1 VLPLY
6 IAINNFLGSKDVETF
21 CIEQLRVNMSVW
33 ESKTRKKRRYTIK
46 VKPGEETVL
55 KNEFQKL
62 SERIRGEKR
71 R

>member
-6 IAINNFLGSKDVETF
+6 VAINNFLGSKDVETF
-21 CIEQLRVNMSVW
+21 CIEQLRVNMGVW
-33 ESKTRKKRRYTIK
+33 EAKTRKKRRYTIK
-46 VKPGEETVL
+46 SKPGEMHLL

-71 R
+71 G

>member
-1 VLPLY
+1 MLPLY

-21 CIEQLRVNMSVW
+21 CIEQLRVNMGVW
-33 ESKTRKKRRYTIK
+33 ETKTRRKRRYTIK
-46 VKPGEETVL
+46 SKPGETSLL

-71 R
+71 G